1 MHKRPTL
8 DDVALLAG
16 VSRATVSRVINGN
29 ARVAAEV
36 AGVVRRAVDQL
47 GYRPDPVARA
57 LARGHGDVIELVVVD
72 DKPTGF
78 GTNPYYGRVVA
89 GIVEGLRH
97 SDAQMRVHVVGRP
110 DAARLLERIAHTVSA
125 GAILVNVPPDL
136 AAGFHAICPRVVSM
150 GRTEAPV
157 PSIVPDNT
165 TGAYEAVR
173 LLHHN
178 GRKRIA
184 AVPGPPHISDA
195 TDRHAGYLAAVRDT
209 GLTAITG
216 EAGEFTRESGAAATR
231 RLLAGHPDLDA
242 LFVACDLMASGA
254 LQTLAATGRR
264 VPQDVAVVAFDD
276 SLIAACTTPPLTS
289 VRQPVEEM
297 AAAATRA
304 LLTGEIGATGTGW
317 QSTFPTTLTVRAS
330 SG

>member
-1 MHKRPTL
+1 MQHKRPTL
-8 DDVALLAG
+8 DDVAQVAG
-16 VSRATVSRVINGN
+16 FSRATVSRVINGN

-36 AGVVRRAVDQL
+36 RDQVQRAVEQL

-57 LARGHGDVIELVVVD
+57 LARGHGDVVELIVVD
-72 DKPTGF
+72 GRPTSF

-89 GIVEGLRH
+89 GVVDGLRH
-97 SDAQMRVHVVGRP
+97 SEAQMRVHVVGLP
-110 DAARLLERIAHTVSA
+110 DAPRLLDRVAHSVSV
-125 GAILVNVPPDL
+125 GAILVNVPPPL
-136 AAGFHAICPRVVSM
+136 AAAFHAICPRVVSM
-150 GRTEAPV
+150 GRTAAPV

-173 LLHHN
+173 LLHRN

-184 AVPGPPHISDA
+184 AVTGPAHISDA
-195 TDRHAGYLAAVRDT
+195 VDRRAGYLAAVRDA
-209 GLTAITG
+209 GLDPITG
-216 EAGEFTRESGAAATR
+216 DGGEFTRETGATSTR
-231 RLLAGHPDLDA
+231 RLLDEHPDLDA

-254 LQTLAATGRR
+254 LQTLAAAGRR
-264 VPQDVAVVAFDD
+264 VPQDVAVIAFDD

-304 LLTGEIGATGTGW
+304 LLAGEVGSGW
-317 QSTFPTTLTVRAS
+317 HATFPTTLTVRDS